1 MGDIEQQ
8 KILQT
13 KYQERLDFANS
24 YFSSVMGYKSLVN
37 RDITYVYL
45 PKIYGVNLDNRT
57 ELTKIFENKEALI
70 YQVQKNNLRQ

>member
-1 MGDIEQQ
+1 LGDIEQQ

>member
-1 MGDIEQQ
+1 
-8 KILQT
+8 
-13 KYQERLDFANS
+13 
-24 YFSSVMGYKSLVN
+24 MGYKSLVN